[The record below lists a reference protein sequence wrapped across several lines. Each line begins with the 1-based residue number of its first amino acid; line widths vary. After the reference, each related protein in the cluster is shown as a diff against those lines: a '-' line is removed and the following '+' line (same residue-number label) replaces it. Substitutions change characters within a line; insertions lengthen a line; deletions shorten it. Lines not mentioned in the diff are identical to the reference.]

1 MSLKRVGILTGG
13 GDCSGL
19 NAVIRAVTRSAI
31 ISYGAE
37 VIGIE
42 EGFEGLIFNRYRK
55 LTVAETRD
63 ILPLGGTILGT
74 TNKGD
79 PFEYRQF
86 NKDGHLTTQDYSQQS
101 IENFKRLD
109 LDCLFVVG
117 VDGTLQLGYKFFERG
132 LPVIGIPKT
141 IDNDL
146 VGTDYTF
153 GYQTAVQ
160 VACDA
165 LDRLQTTGE
174 SHQRV
179 MILEVMGRDTGWI
192 ALEAGISGGAHV
204 ILIPEISYDLEKV
217 LEKIRLRQ
225 EGGSPFSIIVVAEGA
240 KETGKEAIT
249 SEAASTRLQGVAQL
263 GGVGNFM
270 AKQLSDRIDL
280 EVRCTVLGHTQRG
293 GTPLSF
299 DRVLGTRL
307 GIQAVEAAAEGKF
320 GNMVALQAR
329 DIVLVPLKSLAG
341 IVRQVPSDSQLI
353 HTAESIGISLGR
365 QPLASGTLDPMSRSS
380 ICQQKI
386 NSA

>member
-31 ISYGAE
+31 IKYDAE

-42 EGFEGLIFNRYRK
+42 EGFEGLIFDRHRK
-55 LTVAETRD
+55 LTIADTKA

-86 NKDGHLTTQDYSQQS
+86 DKDGSLTTKDYSQQT
-101 IENFKRLD
+101 IENFKRLN

-117 VDGTLQLGYKFFERG
+117 GDGTLQLGFKFFQKG

-174 SHQRV
+174 SHHRI
-179 MILEVMGRDTGWI
+179 MILEVMGREAGWI
-192 ALEAGISGGAHV
+192 GLESGIAGGAHV
-204 ILIPEISYDLEKV
+204 ILIPEIPYDLEKV
-217 LEKIRLRQ
+217 LEKIHLRK
-225 EGGSPFSIIVVAEGA
+225 EGGSPFSLIVVAEGA
-240 KETGKEAIT
+240 KEVGKGAIT

-263 GGVGNFM
+263 GGVGNYI
-270 AKQLSDRIDL
+270 ANQLSDRINL

-307 GIQAVEAAAEGKF
+307 GTRAVEAAAEGEL
-320 GNMVALQAR
+320 GTMVALKSQE
-329 DIVLVPLKSLAG
+329 IVLVPLESLAG
-341 IVRQVPSDSQLI
+341 LVRQVPENSQLVG
-353 HTAESIGISLGR
+353 TAESIGICLGR
-365 QPLASGTLDPMSRSS
+365 
-380 ICQQKI
+380 
-386 NSA
+386 

>member
-1 MSLKRVGILTGG
+1 MTGG

-42 EGFEGLIFNRYRK
+42 EGFEGLIFDRHRE
-55 LTVAETRD
+55 LTVAGTRD

-101 IENFKRLD
+101 IENFRRLG

-117 VDGTLQLGYKFFERG
+117 GDGTLRLGYKFFERG
-132 LPVIGIPKT
+132 VPVIGIPKT

-146 VGTDYTF
+146 KGTDYTF

-204 ILIPEISYDLEKV
+204 ILIPEIPYDLEQV

-263 GGVGNFM
+263 GGVGNYI
-270 AKQLSDRIDL
+270 AKQLSDHIDL

-329 DIVLVPLKSLAG
+329 DIVLVPLESLAG
-341 IVRQVPSDSQLI
+341 LVRQVPSDSQLI
-353 HTAESIGISLGR
+353 HTAESIGINLGR
-365 QPLASGTLDPMSRSS
+365 PTRRGVS
-380 ICQQKI
+380 
-386 NSA
+386 

>member
-1 MSLKRVGILTGG
+1 M
-13 GDCSGL
+13 
-19 NAVIRAVTRSAI
+19 IRAVTRSAI

-37 VIGIE
+37 VIGVE
-42 EGFEGLIFNRYRK
+42 EGFEGLIFNRHRK
-55 LTVAETRD
+55 LTVAGTRD
-63 ILPLGGTILGT
+63 ILPLGGTVLGT

-86 NKDGHLTTQDYSQQS
+86 SKDGQLTTQDYSQQS

-117 VDGTLQLGYKFFERG
+117 GDGTLQLGYKFFERG

-174 SHQRV
+174 SHHRV

-204 ILIPEISYDLEKV
+204 ILIPEIPYDLEEV
-217 LEKIRLRQ
+217 LEKIHLRQ
-225 EGGSPFSIIVVAEGA
+225 EGGSPFSIMVVAEGA
-240 KETGKEAIT
+240 KEMGKEAIT

-263 GGVGNFM
+263 GGVGNFI
-270 AKQLSDRIDL
+270 AK
-280 EVRCTVLGHTQRG
+280 
-293 GTPLSF
+293 
-299 DRVLGTRL
+299 
-307 GIQAVEAAAEGKF
+307 
-320 GNMVALQAR
+320 
-329 DIVLVPLKSLAG
+329 
-341 IVRQVPSDSQLI
+341 
-353 HTAESIGISLGR
+353 
-365 QPLASGTLDPMSRSS
+365 
-380 ICQQKI
+380 
-386 NSA
+386 

>member
-13 GDCSGL
+13 GDCAGL
-19 NAVIRAVTRSAI
+19 NGVIRAVTRSSI
-31 ISYGAE
+31 IAHGAE

-42 EGFEGLIFNRYRK
+42 QGFEGLIFNRHRK
-55 LTVAETRD
+55 LTIAGTKE

-74 TNKGD
+74 TNKVN

-86 NKDGHLTTQDYSQQS
+86 DKDGKLNPQEDYSQQS
-101 IENFKRLD
+101 IENFKHLE

-117 VDGTLQLGYKFFERG
+117 GDGTLQLGYKFFENG

-146 VGTDYTF
+146 VGTDYAF
-153 GYQTAVQ
+153 GFQTAVQ

-179 MILEVMGRDTGWI
+179 MILEVMGRGSGWI

-204 ILIPEISYDLEKV
+204 ILIPEIPYDLEKV
-217 LEKIRLRQ
+217 LEKIRLR
-225 EGGSPFSIIVVAEGA
+225 EEMGSPFSLIVVGEGA
-240 KETGKEAIT
+240 KEISKETIT
-249 SEAASTRLQGVAQL
+249 SEAASTCLHRVAQL
-263 GGVGNFM
+263 GGVGNYI
-270 AKQLSDRIDL
+270 AKQLSDRINL

-293 GTPLSF
+293 GTPLAF

-307 GIQAVEAAAEGKF
+307 GTRAVEAAAEGRF
-320 GNMVALQAR
+320 GTMVALKSH
-329 DIVLVPLKSLAG
+329 DVVLVPLESLAG
-341 IVRQVPSDSQLI
+341 IVRQVPSDSQLVR
-353 HTAESIGISLGR
+353 TAESIGVCLGR
-365 QPLASGTLDPMSRSS
+365 
-380 ICQQKI
+380 
-386 NSA
+386 

>member
-31 ISYGAE
+31 ITHEAE

-42 EGFEGLIFNRYRK
+42 QGFEGLIFDRHRK
-55 LTVAETRD
+55 LTIAGTKD
-63 ILPLGGTILGT
+63 ILSLGGTILGT

-86 NKDGHLTTQDYSQQS
+86 DKDGNLTTQDLSQQT
-101 IENFKRLD
+101 IENLKRLE

-117 VDGTLQLGYKFFERG
+117 GDGTLQLGYRLFQMG

-174 SHQRV
+174 SHHRV
-179 MILEVMGRDTGWI
+179 MILEVMGRTAGWI

-204 ILIPEISYDLEKV
+204 ILIPEIPYSLDKV
-217 LEKIRLRQ
+217 LEKIRLRE
-225 EGGSPFSIIVVAEGA
+225 EGGSPFSVIVVAEGA
-240 KETGKEAIT
+240 KEIGKEAIT

-263 GGVGNFM
+263 GGVGNYL
-270 AKQLSDRIDL
+270 AKLLSDQIDL

-293 GTPLSF
+293 GTPLAF

-307 GIQAVEAAAEGKF
+307 GTRAVEAAAEGQF
-320 GNMVALQAR
+320 GTMVALKSLNIALIR
-329 DIVLVPLKSLAG
+329 LESLAG
-341 IVRQVPSDSQLI
+341 VVRQVPDDSQLVR
-353 HTAESIGISLGR
+353 TAESIGICLGR
-365 QPLASGTLDPMSRSS
+365 
-380 ICQQKI
+380 
-386 NSA
+386 